1 MTINIKKFINASQ
14 QPSPWDLGNRVL
26 YDLCKTHPGHRA
38 EDEIVAKIW
47 LIGRAYAAAIE
58 RRKNGDENNDK
69 FYLGMVAPTVRKSN
83 IDRWLGRLKDVSST
97 TTETLPLVT
106 ETHQNVMILFE
117 QISGL
122 NKRSLASKYLHFHYP
137 NIFFIYDSR
146 ACNAMRMLKDITG
159 RAPEWN
165 GEGDNEYRK
174 FVTKCVALRDHIK
187 KEYQVSLTPRQLD
200 TLLLLIEDSTCRE
213 FRGHP

>member
-1 MTINIKKFINASQ
+1 MAINIKKFVEASQ

-58 RRKNGDENNDK
+58 RRKNGDENSDN
-69 FYLGMVAPTVRKSN
+69 FYLGMVAPAVRKSN
-83 IDRWLGRLKDVSST
+83 IDRWLVGLKDVAST

-106 ETHQNVMILFE
+106 ETHQNVLILFE

-159 RAPEWN
+159 RAPKGN

-174 FVTKCVALRDHIK
+174 FVTKCVALRDYIK
-187 KEYQVSLTPRQLD
+187 KEYKVSLTPRRLD
-200 TLLLLIEDSTCRE
+200 TLLLLIEDSA
-213 FRGHP
+213 

>member
-1 MTINIKKFINASQ
+1 VAITIEKLVKASQ

-26 YDLCKTHPGHRA
+26 YDLCKAHPGHRA
-38 EDEIVAKIW
+38 EAEIVAKIW

-58 RRKNGDENNDK
+58 RRKNGDENNDN
-69 FYLGMVAPTVRKSN
+69 FYLGTVAPSIRKSD
-83 IDRWLGRLKDVSST
+83 IDRWLGALKKVAST

-106 ETHQNVMILFE
+106 QTHQNVMNLFE
-117 QISGL
+117 QVSGL

-146 ACNAMRMLKDITG
+146 ACNAMRMLKVITG
-159 RAPEWN
+159 RAPKAN

-174 FVTKCVALRDHIK
+174 FVIKCVALREYIK
-187 KEYQVSLTPRQLD
+187 NKYRVSMTPRQLD
-200 TLLLLIEDSTCRE
+200 TLLLLIEDST
-213 FRGHP
+213 

>member
-1 MTINIKKFINASQ
+1 MAINIKKFVKASQ

-26 YDLCKTHPGHRA
+26 YDLCKAHPGHRA
-38 EDEIVAKIW
+38 EGEIVAKIW

-58 RRKNGDENNDK
+58 RRKNGDENSDN
-69 FYLGMVAPTVRKSN
+69 FYLGMVAPAIRNSN
-83 IDRWLGRLKDVSST
+83 IDRWLGGLKEIAST

-106 ETHQNVMILFE
+106 KIHQNVMNLFE
-117 QISGL
+117 QVSGL

-159 RAPEWN
+159 RAPKRN
-165 GEGDNEYRK
+165 GGGDNEYRK

-187 KEYQVSLTPRQLD
+187 NEYKVSLTPRRLD
-200 TLLLLIEDSTCRE
+200 TLLLLIEDST
-213 FRGHP
+213 

>member
-1 MTINIKKFINASQ
+1 MAINIKKFVKASQ

-58 RRKNGDENNDK
+58 RRKNGDENSDN
-69 FYLGMVAPTVRKSN
+69 FYLKMVVPTIRKYN
-83 IDRWLGRLKDVSST
+83 IDCWLGRLKDVAST

-146 ACNAMRMLKDITG
+146 AYNAMRVLKDITG
-159 RAPEWN
+159 RAPKGN

-174 FVTKCVALRDHIK
+174 FVIKCVALRDHLK

-200 TLLLLIEDSTCRE
+200 TLLLLIEDSS
-213 FRGHP
+213 